1 MGLRIRNKVIGS
13 DDIDYSH
20 YLGPNWKRELR
31 ERKNPV
37 PKIISPHVSCFD
49 IQVLLTLFGGN
60 CSFVAGDFIKKVPI
74 LGSIAVKLGTVF
86 VPRSGKAD
94 ALTNVL
100 SSMTR
105 RTQLIEETGEFPTL
119 IVFPEGTC
127 TNNTTLTKFR
137 RGAFMDER
145 AVLPVTIKYRHGMVH
160 PAIESLSEPHM
171 VFLLACTVGIIDI
184 EGSSCP
190 PSSPTTT
197 STSDTLVRAPKSGKS
212 SPGPAA
218 TSCAKSVG
226 SDAAI
231 LPSATRS
238 KSTSTTRARSIVSLS
253 RTARLSSTDQMA
265 ATPSTE

>member
-1 MGLRIRNKVIGS
+1 MYRRDACRWSYVKLFLASITFGLPRFILVWIWFGICLLGVSLFSIGVKVTDETYITGTRRYLLNKTVAIVSWLILTTMGLRIRNKVMGP
-13 DDIDYSH
+13 DEIDYSH

-31 ERKNPV
+31 ERKTPV

-105 RTQLIEETGEFPTL
+105 RTQLIEQTGEFPTL

-145 AVLPVTIKYRHGMVH
+145 AVLPVTIKYHHGMVH

-184 EGSSCP
+184 E
-190 PSSPTTT
+190 
-197 STSDTLVRAPKSGKS
+197 V
-212 SPGPAA
+212 
-218 TSCAKSVG
+218 
-226 SDAAI
+226 I
-231 LPSATRS
+231 
-238 KSTSTTRARSIVSLS
+238 
-253 RTARLSSTDQMA
+253 
-265 ATPSTE
+265 